1 MKLSKRIEYI
11 QPSQTLAVT
20 TKVDELRRAGRDVI
34 DLGAGEPDF
43 DTPEIIKK
51 EAIKAIEN
59 GMTKY
64 TPSTGIFELKEAI
77 CEKLWQDNGLKYSPS
92 QIVVTCGAKH
102 AIINTL
108 LALCER
114 GDEVIIASPYWTS
127 YPEQIRFVEAQPV
140 IIQTG
145 EEHDFKIQPEQLNAA
160 LNNRT
165 KMIIFNSPSNPT
177 GCVYTY
183 EELQSLVEI
192 LAQKDIYILSDEIYE
207 KIIYDGYRHVS
218 LASFEEI
225 KDRVVLINGVSK
237 AFAMTGWRIGYLA
250 APTDVVKAVSKIQSH
265 STSNPCS
272 ISQWASVAALKAGD
286 TLTGAMLEAF
296 DQRRKFMVKELNDLN
311 GIYCREPKG
320 AFYLFPN
327 ISDLLGKS
335 YKGGII
341 QSAMDFC
348 SYVLEEVSVALV
360 PGEAFGSKKHVRISY
375 ATSLDNLEESI
386 IRLRKA
392 IESLQDSS

>member
-20 TKVDELRRAGRDVI
+20 TKVDKLRRAGRDVI